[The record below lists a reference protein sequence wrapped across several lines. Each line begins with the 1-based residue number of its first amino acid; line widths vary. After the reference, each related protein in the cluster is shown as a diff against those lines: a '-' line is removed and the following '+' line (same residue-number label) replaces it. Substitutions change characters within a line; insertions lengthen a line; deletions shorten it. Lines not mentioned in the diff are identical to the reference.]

1 MLLLVCK
8 FSGYFR
14 KRKLVTELL
23 VKMLPMSWCAE
34 GKHSTRAQKA
44 SFWASSQFSSVCF
57 VTASGCGCDLGV
69 QGRQIPLAE
78 CLLPDPSSTQEL
90 WVLGP
95 GFCVVGRA
103 RTESLLPSNRGFLSS
118 SMSLL
123 STEDQI
129 RGNPSNL
136 FQGIQG

>member
-34 GKHSTRAQKA
+34 GKHGTRAQKA

-57 VTASGCGCDLGV
+57 VTASGCG
-69 QGRQIPLAE
+69 
-78 CLLPDPSSTQEL
+78 
-90 WVLGP
+90 
-95 GFCVVGRA
+95 
-103 RTESLLPSNRGFLSS
+103 
-118 SMSLL
+118 
-123 STEDQI
+123 
-129 RGNPSNL
+129 
-136 FQGIQG
+136 